1 MQTRSQRKEEQGTGM
16 NRSHMTDLEKKSF
29 YSFLGLYIASSL
41 LFISLVGYWYYEAQ
55 KSALVNETYYKLEH
69 LADVKSGEIIMA
81 HMSGQPL
88 KDVYVPPNIVLAL
101 VDTSGKVVEGKLVD
115 PTMNFELGYFEWN
128 GYNILISDAPRE
140 HLNIQYVVVQSKML
154 AAQLVSLK
162 QTVLKVLVLVFLF
175 IIIVAWLLSK
185 LFMKPVRERVDQIE
199 RFLNDIT
206 HELNTPIS
214 SLSMATDQALKQ
226 GQCTEKTLRNVSIST
241 KQLYDIYRS
250 LTYLN
255 FQKKEELSEVLQL
268 DEILKRSVAYYK
280 PLADI
285 KRITFETD
293 IHETTCVV
301 PESQITLLFGNLIG
315 NAIKYSSQRSNIFI
329 SLKGR
334 VLTIKDEGI
343 GIEADKQKE
352 IFEKFKRGTAY
363 SGGFGVGLSIV
374 KSICDE
380 HGIKIE
386 LDSTL
391 GEGTEFR
398 LYL

>member
-1 MQTRSQRKEEQGTGM
+1 
-16 NRSHMTDLEKKSF
+16 MTDLEKKSF

-55 KSALVNETYYKLEH
+55 KSALINETYYKLEH

-81 HMSGQPL
+81 HMNGQPL

-101 VDTSGKVVEGKLVD
+101 VDTSGKVVEGKLID
-115 PTMNFELGYFEWN
+115 PNLKFELGYFKWN
-128 GYNILISDAPRE
+128 EYNILISDAPRE

-154 AAQLVSLK
+154 SSQLLNLQK
-162 QTVLKVLVLVFLF
+162 TVLKVLVLVFLF

-185 LFMKPVRERVDQIE
+185 LFMKPMRERVEQIE

-226 GQCTEKTLRNVSIST
+226 GECTEKTLRNVSIST

-255 FQKKEELSEVLQL
+255 FKKKEEVAEVLQL
-268 DEILKRSVAYYK
+268 DEILKKSVAYYK

-315 NAIKYSSQRSNIFI
+315 NAIKYSSQRSTIVI
-329 SLKGR
+329 SLKER

-343 GIEADKQKE
+343 GIESDKQKE
-352 IFEKFKRGTAY
+352 IFEKFKRGTEY
-363 SGGFGVGLSIV
+363 SGGFGVGLNIV

-386 LDSTL
+386 LDSAL

>member
-1 MQTRSQRKEEQGTGM
+1 
-16 NRSHMTDLEKKSF
+16 MTDLETKSF
-29 YSFLGLYIASSL
+29 HSFLGLYIASSL

-55 KSALVNETYYKLEH
+55 KSALINETYYKLEH

-81 HMSGQPL
+81 HMRGKSL
-88 KDVYVPPNIVLAL
+88 KDVYVPSDIILAL
-101 VDTSGKVVEGKLVD
+101 VDTGGKVVEGKLID
-115 PTMNFELGYFEWN
+115 PSMKLETGYFEWN

-140 HLNIQYVVVQSKML
+140 HLNIKYVVVQSKML
-154 AAQLVSLK
+154 SAQLAGLQK
-162 QTVLKVLVLVFLF
+162 TVLKVLVLVFLF
-175 IIIVAWLLSK
+175 IIIVAWMLSK
-185 LFMKPVRERVDQIE
+185 LFMKPVRERVEQIE

-226 GQCTEKTLRNVSIST
+226 GECTEKTLRNVSIST

-255 FQKKEELSEVLQL
+255 FKKKEEPSEVLQL
-268 DEILKRSVAYYK
+268 DEILKKSVVYYK

-293 IHETTCVV
+293 IRETTCVV
-301 PESQITLLFGNLIG
+301 PASQITLLFGNLIG
-315 NAIKYSSQRSNIFI
+315 NAIKYSSPRSTITI
-329 SLKGR
+329 SLKDR

-343 GIEADKQKE
+343 GIDPEKQSE
-352 IFEKFKRGTAY
+352 IFEKFKRGTEY
-363 SGGFGVGLSIV
+363 SGGFGVGLNIV

-386 LDSTL
+386 LDSEL